1 MLYDVFMAKQLSG
14 IVFNIQK
21 FSISDG
27 PGIRTTVFLKGCQL
41 RCVWCHNPESQ
52 EKDAEISFIAERCIG
67 CGYCF
72 RVCPHKCHV
81 MKNGRHEYN
90 RNSCARCGLCA
101 KECYAQALETI
112 GKSMTV
118 AEVMEEVRKDCPFYQ
133 TSGGG
138 MTLSGGEPMA
148 QYEFSKALLRAAKKD
163 KINTA
168 METCGYAPFDLYADI
183 LDDVD
188 LFLYDYKETDPVL
201 HKKFMGVGNALIL
214 ENLFALDERE
224 KQLVLRCPI
233 IPGLNDRNDHFAGI
247 AATANR
253 LKHIVEIQ
261 VLPYHPLGESKS
273 ARIGKKY
280 ALAGKPFAEK
290 EIVEKWIQAIRAGT
304 SVAVRMV

>member
-1 MLYDVFMAKQLSG
+1 MANQLTG

-21 FSISDG
+21 FSINDG
-27 PGIRTTVFLKGCQL
+27 PGIRTTVFLKGCPL

-52 EKDAEISFIAERCIG
+52 EKRAEISFIAERCIG

-72 RVCPHKCHV
+72 RVCPRKCHV

-90 RNSCARCGLCA
+90 RSLCARCGLCA
-101 KECYAQALETI
+101 KECYAQALEMV

-118 AEVMEEVRKDCPFYQ
+118 AEVMEEVLKDCPFYQ

-138 MTLSGGEPMA
+138 LTLSGGEPMA
-148 QYEFSKALLRAAKKD
+148 QAEFSKALLRAAKKD

-168 METCGYAPFDLYADI
+168 LETCGYAPFESYAAM

-188 LFLYDYKETDPVL
+188 LFLYDYKETDSVL
-201 HKKFMGVGNALIL
+201 HKKFTGVANIL
-214 ENLFALDERE
+214 VMENLFKIDGHGKRII
-224 KQLVLRCPI
+224 LRCPI
-233 IPGLNDRNDHFAGI
+233 IPGLNDRADHFAGI
-247 AATANR
+247 AATANK

-273 ARIGKKY
+273 ACLGKKY
-280 ALAGKPFAEK
+280 VLAGKPFPEK
-290 EIVEKWIQAIRAGT
+290 EIVENWIKNIRERT
-304 SVAVRMV
+304 SVSVKTG

>member
-1 MLYDVFMAKQLSG
+1 MANQLTG

-21 FSISDG
+21 FSINDG
-27 PGIRTTVFLKGCQL
+27 PGIRTTVFLKGCPL

-52 EKDAEISFIAERCIG
+52 EKRAEISFIAERCIG

-72 RVCPHKCHV
+72 RVCPRKCHV

-90 RNSCARCGLCA
+90 RSLCARCGLCA
-101 KECYAQALETI
+101 KECYAQALEMV

-118 AEVMEEVRKDCPFYQ
+118 AEVMEEVLKDRPFYQ

-138 MTLSGGEPMA
+138 LTLSGGEPMA
-148 QYEFSKALLRAAKKD
+148 QAKFSKALLRAAKKD

-168 METCGYAPFDLYADI
+168 LETCGYAPFESYAAM

-201 HKKFMGVGNALIL
+201 HKKFMGVDNILIL
-214 ENLFALDERE
+214 ANLFAVDGRG
-224 KQLVLRCPI
+224 KPIILRCPI
-233 IPGLNDRNDHFAGI
+233 IPGLNDRADHFAGI
-247 AATANR
+247 AATANK

-273 ARIGKKY
+273 ACLGKKY
-280 ALAGKPFAEK
+280 VLAGKPFPEK
-290 EIVEKWIQAIRAGT
+290 EIVENWIKNIRERT
-304 SVAVRMV
+304 SVSVKTG

>member
-1 MLYDVFMAKQLSG
+1 MANQLTG

-21 FSISDG
+21 FSINDG
-27 PGIRTTVFLKGCQL
+27 PGIRTTVFLKGCPL

-52 EKDAEISFIAERCIG
+52 KKRAELFFVAERCIG

-72 RVCPHKCHV
+72 CVCPRKCHV
-81 MKNGRHEYN
+81 MKNGKHEFN
-90 RNSCARCGLCA
+90 RALCARCGLCA
-101 KECYAQALETI
+101 RECYAQALEMA

-118 AEVMEEVRKDCPFYQ
+118 AEVMEEVLKDRPFYQ

-138 MTLSGGEPMA
+138 LTLSGGEPMA

-168 METCGYAPFDLYADI
+168 LETCGYAPFESYAAM

-201 HKKFMGVGNALIL
+201 HKKFMGVDNILIL
-214 ENLFALDERE
+214 ANLFAVDGRG
-224 KQLVLRCPI
+224 KPIILRCPI
-233 IPGLNDRNDHFAGI
+233 IPGLNDRDDHFAGI

-273 ARIGKKY
+273 DRLGKKY
-280 ALAGKPFAEK
+280 ALAGKPFPEK
-290 EIVEKWIQAIRAGT
+290 EIVENWIKNIRERT
-304 SVAVRMV
+304 SVSVKTG

>member
-1 MLYDVFMAKQLSG
+1 MANQLTG

-21 FSISDG
+21 FSINDG
-27 PGIRTTVFLKGCQL
+27 PGIRTTVFLKGCPL

-52 EKDAEISFIAERCIG
+52 EKRAEISFIAERCIG

-72 RVCPHKCHV
+72 RVCPRKCHV

-90 RNSCARCGLCA
+90 RSLCARCGLCA
-101 KECYAQALETI
+101 KECYAQALEMV

-118 AEVMEEVRKDCPFYQ
+118 AEVMEEVLKDRPFYQ

-138 MTLSGGEPMA
+138 LTLSGGEPMA

-168 METCGYAPFDLYADI
+168 LETCGYAPFESYAAM

-188 LFLYDYKETDPVL
+188 LFLYDYKETDSVL
-201 HKKFMGVGNALIL
+201 HKKFTGVANIL
-214 ENLFALDERE
+214 VMENLFKIDGHGKRII
-224 KQLVLRCPI
+224 LRCPI
-233 IPGLNDRNDHFAGI
+233 IPGLNDRADHFAGI
-247 AATANR
+247 AATANK

-273 ARIGKKY
+273 ACLGKKY
-280 ALAGKPFAEK
+280 VLAGKPFPEK
-290 EIVEKWIQAIRAGT
+290 EIVENWIKNIRERT
-304 SVAVRMV
+304 SVSVKTG